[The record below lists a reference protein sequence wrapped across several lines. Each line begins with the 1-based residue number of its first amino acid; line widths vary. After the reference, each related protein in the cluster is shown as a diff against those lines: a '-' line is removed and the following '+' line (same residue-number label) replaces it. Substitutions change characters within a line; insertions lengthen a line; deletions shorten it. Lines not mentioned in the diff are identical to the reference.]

1 MKNEPNED
9 SNVLGKKRER
19 ESEPY
24 FFTKE
29 ESYEY
34 FEHQNKFISTDIE
47 LIKSYSKNLFSRLKQ
62 SPIEIINIVVSPYTK
77 FNSLFLDTYNA
88 FLEKIKEI
96 KLERKKII
104 KYIYNNGDIHD
115 EPITFP
121 SDSNVIKKEPEEDKN
136 IDNNNIENNNN
147 LNDNNNPSEE
157 INPYFV
163 PLNSWEIA
171 KSIKEYKWEGIIK
184 ILILFGDNGFIK
196 QIIKNIDCY
205 HNNYIIINL
214 NKITKQQKSHFNSII
229 NNIYSFDDLIS
240 YLKQDIYECSI
251 GKNNNK
257 EISNKYKE
265 YLDLLKRHINYDL
278 NMNKSPDLK
287 EPNYL
292 YMYFNNIINNIYS
305 FEDLI
310 SYLKQDIYECS
321 NGKNNIKEISDKYEQ
336 YLDLLKRYTNYDL
349 NANNKLDNKEPNYFF
364 INFGNK
370 NNIIINKKEWALFD
384 ANSSSKS
391 YICQCFSSKIK
402 KDWENGISNLLNPE
416 HIINQINVELAI
428 SNNIYNILNI
438 NANDDNINFHINDLT
453 LGKKMIGSIKNK
465 MDKNY
470 YNQDFFLNNILLN
483 YAICDYICDKFN
495 MKLSKNGINLNVPEI
510 CFYQCSNYVV
520 PYFIAKEYHESYKKQ
535 YNLELY
541 ESFSHFS
548 YCVSLG
554 KILIEDI
561 QEFDGKIFSFNILK
575 DDEDKDNEGK
585 LKIFRFFC
593 YHKCNKYCEALKL
606 NNIDKNFYEINTD
619 ALNKS
624 LICDICKVIFN
635 INNCNYDYEKDDLCL
650 CYKCYKKVYESKY
663 QRVCVKCGNI
673 FEYYYLYY
681 ILQKKETPSLCET
694 CKKIVPTED
703 NLNIN

>member
-1 MKNEPNED
+1 
-9 SNVLGKKRER
+9 VIH
-19 ESEPY
+19 
-24 FFTKE
+24 KE
-29 ESYEY
+29 VEE
-34 FEHQNKFISTDIE
+34 NKD
-47 LIKSYSKNLFSRLKQ
+47 
-62 SPIEIINIVVSPYTK
+62 
-77 FNSLFLDTYNA
+77 
-88 FLEKIKEI
+88 
-96 KLERKKII
+96 
-104 KYIYNNGDIHD
+104 
-115 EPITFP
+115 
-121 SDSNVIKKEPEEDKN
+121 
-136 IDNNNIENNNN
+136 IDNNNGDNLINNILENNNKT
-147 LNDNNNPSEE
+147 EE

-163 PLNSWEIA
+163 PLNSWEIG
-171 KSIKEYKWEGIIK
+171 KNIKEYKWEGIIK
-184 ILILFGDNGFIK
+184 VIILFGDNGFIK

-214 NKITKQQKSHFNSII
+214 NKITKQEKSH
-229 NNIYSFDDLIS
+229 
-240 YLKQDIYECSI
+240 
-251 GKNNNK
+251 
-257 EISNKYKE
+257 
-265 YLDLLKRHINYDL
+265 
-278 NMNKSPDLK
+278 
-287 EPNYL
+287 
-292 YMYFNNIINNIYS
+292 FNNIINNIYS

-428 SNNIYNILNI
+428 SNNIYNIMNI

-483 YAICDYICDKFN
+483 YAICDYICDIFN

-510 CFYQCSNYVV
+510 CFYQCPNYVV

-548 YCVSLG
+548 YCVSLR
-554 KILIEDI
+554 KILIEDDI
-561 QEFDGKIFSFNILK
+561 FDIPRSIVKGEDMLMNIRIAF
-575 DDEDKDNEGK
+575 K
-585 LKIFRFFC
+585 LKTCPIVLYENVYNYRKHDTSCVHTFVPTLEYEEE
-593 YHKCNKYCEALKL
+593 YHKLRKEAILGTSCTIKHL
-606 NNIDKNFYEINTD
+606 QASVESRLEAYMFHVDVSPEDSSWNHSEFVKEIQRDALSCRYSLPMIIRVLFKTDKSILRRLIVFVWRTYAYIMNLKNF
-619 ALNKS
+619 L
-624 LICDICKVIFN
+624 
-635 INNCNYDYEKDDLCL
+635 
-650 CYKCYKKVYESKY
+650 
-663 QRVCVKCGNI
+663 
-673 FEYYYLYY
+673 
-681 ILQKKETPSLCET
+681 
-694 CKKIVPTED
+694 
-703 NLNIN
+703 